1 MISALAAATFA
12 LAVLPGSLEDRRT
25 VPAAEAP
32 PMALA
37 APSAAATAAPASAAA
52 SMEALDPAP
61 PPNLAPA
68 PPAAEVPGREASPL
82 RGLLLPGGAL
92 LALGGVAL
100 LFTLRKSR
108 TPGSLR
114 IVESV
119 PVGPKRSLVVARVGD
134 EELVL
139 GCSEAGISLLSTRS
153 ATGEGTRAPAPSDTR
168 EAGADP
174 WLDSFDGRGAPRRE
188 ERPDAIGSLARLFT
202 KAGKGADKD
211 RRPSFDDL
219 LADSAQDQE
228 LRRRLAEGG
237 KGRIG

>member
-1 MISALAAATFA
+1 MLSALAAATFA

-32 PMALA
+32 P
-37 APSAAATAAPASAAA
+37 SGIAAPAAPIAAPAAA
-52 SMEALDPAP
+52 GAPEPAP
-61 PPNLAPA
+61 PPASADAPRS
-68 PPAAEVPGREASPL
+68 AEAKGEEASPL

-108 TPGSLR
+108 APGSLQ

-119 PVGPKRSLVVARVGD
+119 SVGPKRSLVIAKVGD

-139 GCSEAGISLLSTRS
+139 GCSEAGISLLSSRS
-153 ATGEGTRAPAPSDTR
+153 ATGGEARAPAPGASR
-168 EAGADP
+168 VAGADP
-174 WLDSFDGRGAPRRE
+174 WLDSFDGKGAPRRE
-188 ERPDAIGSLARLFT
+188 ERPEAAGSLARLFT
-202 KAGKGADKD
+202 KAGKVAGKA

-228 LRRRLAEGG
+228 LRRRLAEGA